1 MHSNSKDFIFD
12 NANSEILHV
21 MGGKSSFNLIQGVAK
36 SRYLQNSVQL
46 LRDRQK

>member
-21 MGGKSSFNLIQGVAK
+21 MGGKSSFNLIQRVAK